1 MENTENRKMDG
12 FKDERLIVLPTEA
25 IADFSQHP
33 LIKRLYLTDVGFF
46 PAAAN
51 HYRERKEGID
61 EYILIYC
68 MKGEGIIELGR
79 EKYYLHEN
87 EAFCI
92 PSRTG
97 HVYYAVKDN
106 PWTILWVHFKGED
119 VGLYPLDGRKVI
131 RFLSQNALNR
141 IQSLFELL
149 FWVLDRNY
157 TLGNF
162 IYVSQVLQLILSE
175 IYYREKGQEIPAQ
188 NKHVTNVIRYMYKN
202 IDKELTLADISEEF
216 QLSKSYL
223 SAIFKSYTK
232 KSPIEFFLEL
242 KMNEACKYLRSS
254 DVYIYEVANMLGYSD
269 QYYFSRIFKKIVG
282 VSPKEYRK
290 DDSVRF

>member
-1 MENTENRKMDG
+1 MENIENRKMDG

-25 IADFSQHP
+25 FSDFAKHP
-33 LIKRLYLTDVGFF
+33 IIKRLYLTDVGYF
-46 PAAAN
+46 PSATN
-51 HYRERKEGID
+51 HYRERKEGIG

-68 MKGEGIIELGR
+68 MKGEGIIEIGKER
-79 EKYYLHEN
+79 YELHEN

-92 PSRTG
+92 PSYAS
-97 HVYYAVKDN
+97 HIYYAIKEN
-106 PWTILWVHFKGED
+106 PWSILWVHFKGED
-119 VGLYPLDGRKVI
+119 VKLYPLEEKKII
-131 RFLSQNALNR
+131 RFQSQNALNR
-141 IQSLFELL
+141 MQSLFELL
-149 FWVLDRNY
+149 FWVLERNY

-175 IYYREKGQEIPAQ
+175 IYYREKGQDIPVQ

-202 IDKELTLADISEEF
+202 LNKELTLSDISEEF

-223 SAIFKSYTK
+223 SLIFKNYTK

-254 DVYIYEVANMLGYSD
+254 DMYIYEVAQLLGYSD
-269 QYYFSRIFKKIVG
+269 QYYFSRIFRKVVG
-282 VSPKEYRK
+282 VSPKEYRNN
-290 DDSVRF
+290 DSIRI